1 MTDNFD
7 PGPRW
12 PARRT
17 GHRNRFVLLLIGTMV
32 VLEAVTVSW
41 AQSPFAMELRTFAAR
56 YHEDPARLDAIRD
69 GLAQAVKANVHPED
83 LTALAQVSFIWGDIR
98 ATTPDQKLEAYE
110 QGRQA
115 AKRAVE
121 LNPKNVVGHFWY
133 ATNTARWGQTKGI
146 VRSLFLLPTVNEET
160 QIVLKL
166 DPMFTAIYA
175 LAGNVAYE
183 VPGLL
188 GGDLN
193 RAEQMFRKGLEL
205 DQKFTAMRVGLGK
218 TLIKQGRI
226 AEARR
231 EFQAVLDEKEPRN
244 LADWTMKDSKKAR
257 ELLESIKGRS

>member
-1 MTDNFD
+1 MSSSESRVKVV
-7 PGPRW
+7 G
-12 PARRT
+12 
-17 GHRNRFVLLLIGTMV
+17 LLIGGT
-32 VLEAVTVSW
+32 LALLASSPSS
-41 AQSPFAMELRTFAAR
+41 AQSAFAVELRTFATR
-56 YHEDPARLDAIRD
+56 YHENPARLDAIRD
-69 GLAQAVKANVHPED
+69 GLANAVRGNAHLED

-121 LNPKNVVGHFWY
+121 LDPKNVVAHFWY
-133 ATNTARWGQTKGI
+133 ATNTARWGQTKGV

-166 DPMFTAIYA
+166 DPTFTAIYA

-205 DQKFTAMRVGLGK
+205 DPKFTAMRVGLGK

-226 AEARR
+226 AEAQR
-231 EFQAVLDEKEPRN
+231 ELKAVLDEKEPRN
-244 LADWTMKDSKKAR
+244 LADWIMKDSKKAR
-257 ELLESIKGRS
+257 ELLASIKGRS